1 MKEKLGQ
8 FKEFAGNLS
17 SKTKKLIIAGAAILI
32 VAAIAIAVVLNN
44 RPYAVLFSGLGQEEA
59 QEITAKLQEEG
70 IEFRYQG
77 DSAIMVRES
86 VVDQTKATLV
96 QQGYPKSGF
105 TYDTYTENAGLMT
118 TDTDKDRY
126 WIYELQDRIGATV
139 KLFDGVADAK
149 VNIALGED
157 NRYVL
162 SDEETKSSASVT
174 VIMED
179 GGSPTSGQTAGIQRL
194 VAKSVPK
201 MELEDVAVID
211 GNGNIVSESEEQ
223 KTANSSDAEEI
234 ASVVE
239 NQIEKKILK
248 VLEPIYGQNNVSV
261 AARAKINMEKLMRES
276 ITYNTPEKIDNEDKT
291 GIISHEDTYN
301 ETSGTDGTAQ
311 GVVGTETNADTAE
324 YNTNGTGNGATAS
337 SESRSTDYLVNQIK
351 EQGQVDSG
359 ALDDLTV
366 SVVVNGN
373 GFGNLREA
381 QLRSL
386 VGNAA
391 GITREDQADKITVA
405 SAPFNNGEEEDE
417 EAEDVS
423 STILESIPLWAII
436 AAAVLLV
443 ILTGIVIVLIVRRR
457 RAEEEEEEEEELL
470 AEETEGIEQIDI
482 NQELQQIQ
490 NDRGMELKRSI
501 REFAEQNAEIS
512 AQLLKNWLNGGGLDG
527 G

>member
-17 SKTKKLIIAGAAILI
+17 SKTKKIIIA
-32 VAAIAIAVVLNN
+32 VAAGLVVAAVVIALILNN
-44 RPYAVLFSGLGQEEA
+44 RPYAVLFTGLGEEEA
-59 QEITAKLQEEG
+59 REITAKLQEDG
-70 IEFRYQG
+70 VAFRYEG
-77 DSAIMVRES
+77 DSTIMVQEK

-105 TYDTYTENAGLMT
+105 AYDTYIKNSGLMT
-118 TDTDKDRY
+118 TDSDKKT
-126 WIYELQDRIGATV
+126 YELYDLQDRIGATI

-149 VNIALGED
+149 VTIALGED

-162 SDEETKSSASVT
+162 NDSETKSSASVT
-174 VIMED
+174 VVMKD
-179 GGSPTSGQTAGIQRL
+179 GGSPTKEQTAGIQRL
-194 VAKSVPK
+194 VAKSVAN
-201 MELEDVAVID
+201 MAMEDVAVLD
-211 GNGNIVSESEEQ
+211 GNGNTISETED

-234 ASVVE
+234 AAVVE
-239 NQIEKKILK
+239 GQIEKKILK
-248 VLEPIYGQNNVSV
+248 VLGPIYGEDNVSV
-261 AARAKINMEKLMRES
+261 AARAKINMEQLIRES
-276 ITYNTPEKIDNEDKT
+276 TTYNTPEKIDDEDKT

-301 ETSGTDGTAQ
+301 ERSGSGNTAG

-324 YNTNGTGNGATAS
+324 YNTEGDGNGASAS

-351 EQGQVDSG
+351 EQGQLDSG

-373 GFGNLREA
+373 GFGSLREA

-391 GITREDQADKITVA
+391 GIVRAEQADKITLA
-405 SAPFNNGEEEDE
+405 SAPFDGR
-417 EAEDVS
+417 AEDDEDAESAS
-423 STILESIPLWAII
+423 STLLESIPLWAII
-436 AAAVLLV
+436 AAVALLL
-443 ILTGIVIVLIVRRR
+443 ILTGIIVVLIIRRR
-457 RAEEEEEEEEELL
+457 RAEEEEEEEILEEEVEHLDL
-470 AEETEGIEQIDI
+470 

-512 AQLLKNWLNGGGLDG
+512 AQLLKNWLNGGGVDG

>member
-17 SKTKKLIIAGAAILI
+17 SRTKKLIIAGAVILI
-32 VAAIAIAVVLNN
+32 IAAIAIAVVLNN

-59 QEITAKLQEEG
+59 QQITAQLQEQG

-77 DSAIMVRES
+77 DSTILVRES

-105 TYDTYTENAGLMT
+105 TYDTYTKNAGLMT
-118 TDTDKDRY
+118 TDTDKNRY
-126 WIYELQDRIGATV
+126 WVYELQDRIGATV
-139 KLFDGVADAK
+139 KMFDGVADAK

-162 SDEETKSSASVT
+162 SDEETKSSGSVT
-174 VIMED
+174 VTMQD
-179 GGSPTSGQTAGIQRL
+179 GGSPTREQTAGIQRL

-201 MELEDVAVID
+201 MDIDDVVVLD
-211 GNGNIVSESEEQ
+211 GNGNIVSETEEQ

-239 NQIEKKILK
+239 NQIERKILK
-248 VLEPIYGQNNVSV
+248 VLEPIYGVGNVSV
-261 AARAKINMEKLMRES
+261 AARAQINMEQLMRES

-291 GIISHEDTYN
+291 GIISHEDIYN
-301 ETSGTDGTAQ
+301 ESSGTGGTAQ

-324 YNTNGTGNGATAS
+324 YNTNANTNGVSAT

-351 EQGQVDSG
+351 EQGQVASG

-391 GITREDQADKITVA
+391 GIARDEQADKITVA
-405 SAPFNNGEEEDE
+405 SAPFSTGDDEQEET
-417 EAEDVS
+417 EDVS
-423 STILESIPLWAII
+423 STLLESIPLWAII

-443 ILTGIVIVLIVRRR
+443 ILTGIIIVLIVRRR
-457 RAEEEEEEEEELL
+457 RAEEEEEEEELL
-470 AEETEGIEQIDI
+470 EEETEAAEQIDI
-482 NQELQQIQ
+482 NQELQELQ

-512 AQLLKNWLNGGGLDG
+512 AQLLKNWLNGGDTDG

>member
-17 SKTKKLIIAGAAILI
+17 SKTKKIIIA
-32 VAAIAIAVVLNN
+32 VAAGLVVAAVVIALILNN
-44 RPYAVLFSGLGQEEA
+44 RPYAVLFTGLGEEEA
-59 QEITAKLQEEG
+59 REITAKLQEDG
-70 IEFRYQG
+70 VAFRYEG
-77 DSAIMVRES
+77 DSTIMVQEK

-105 TYDTYTENAGLMT
+105 TYDTFINNAGLMS
-118 TDTDKDRY
+118 TDSDKNTY
-126 WIYELQDRIGATV
+126 KLYELQDRIGATI

-149 VNIALGED
+149 VTIALGED

-162 SDEETKSSASVT
+162 NDSESKSSASVT
-174 VIMED
+174 VVMKD
-179 GGSPTSGQTAGIQRL
+179 GGSPTKEQTAGIQRL
-194 VAKSVPK
+194 VAMGVPNLA
-201 MELEDVAVID
+201 MEDVAVLD
-211 GNGNIVSESEEQ
+211 GNGNTVSETED

-234 ASVVE
+234 AAVVE
-239 NQIEKKILK
+239 GQIEKKILK
-248 VLEPIYGQNNVSV
+248 VLGPIYGEDNVSV
-261 AARAKINMEKLMRES
+261 AARAKINMEQLIRES
-276 ITYNTPEKIDNEDKT
+276 TTYNTPEKIDDEDKT

-301 ETSGTDGTAQ
+301 ERSGSGNTAG

-324 YNTNGTGNGATAS
+324 YNTEGDGNGASAS

-351 EQGQVDSG
+351 EQGQLDSG

-373 GFGNLREA
+373 GFGSLREA

-391 GITREDQADKITVA
+391 GIVRAEQADKITLA
-405 SAPFNNGEEEDE
+405 SAPFDGR
-417 EAEDVS
+417 AEDDEDAESAS
-423 STILESIPLWAII
+423 STLLESIPLWAII
-436 AAAVLLV
+436 AAVALLL
-443 ILTGIVIVLIVRRR
+443 ILTGIIVVLIIRRR
-457 RAEEEEEEEEELL
+457 RAEEEEEEEILEEEVEHLDL
-470 AEETEGIEQIDI
+470 

>member
-17 SKTKKLIIAGAAILI
+17 SKTKKIIIAVAAVLV
-32 VAAIAIAVVLNN
+32 VAAIVIALILNN
-44 RPYAVLFSGLGQEEA
+44 RPYAVLFSGLGEQEA
-59 QEITAKLQEEG
+59 QQITAKLQEEQ
-70 IEFRYQG
+70 IAFRYED
-77 DSAIMVRES
+77 DSTIMVPEN

-105 TYDTYTENAGLMT
+105 TYDTFKDNAGLMT
-118 TDTDKDRY
+118 TDSDKNTYRL
-126 WIYELQDRIGATV
+126 YELQDRIGATI
-139 KLFDGVADAK
+139 KLFDGVKDAN
-149 VNIALGED
+149 VTIALGED

-162 SDEETKSSASVT
+162 NDSETKSSAAVT
-174 VIMED
+174 VVMAD
-179 GGSPTSGQTAGIQRL
+179 GGSPSAKQVEGIQRL
-194 VAKSVPK
+194 VSKAVPNMT
-201 MELEDVAVID
+201 MEEVGVID
-211 GNGNIVSESEEQ
+211 SNGVTVSETEN

-234 ASVVE
+234 AAVVE
-239 NQIEKKILK
+239 GQIEKKILK
-248 VLEPIYGQNNVSV
+248 VLGPIYGDDNVSV
-261 AARAKINMEKLMRES
+261 AVRAQINMERLIRETT
-276 ITYNTPEKIDNEDKT
+276 TYNTPEKIDDEDKT
-291 GIISHEDTYN
+291 GIISHEDVYN
-301 ETSGTDGTAQ
+301 ERSGTGSTAG

-324 YNTNGTGNGATAS
+324 YNTEGDGAGATAS

-351 EQGQVDSG
+351 EQGEVDSG
-359 ALDDLTV
+359 ALDDLSV

-373 GFGNLREA
+373 GFGSLREA

-391 GITREDQADKITVA
+391 GIARGEQADKITLA
-405 SAPFNNGEEEDE
+405 SAPFDGRIDDEDTE
-417 EAEDVS
+417 TA
-423 STILESIPLWAII
+423 STSLLESIPLWAII
-436 AAAVLLV
+436 AAVALLL
-443 ILTGIVIVLIVRRR
+443 ILTGIIVVLIIRRR
-457 RAEEEEEEEEELL
+457 RAEEEEEEEELL
-470 AEETEGIEQIDI
+470 EEEVEHIDL

>member
-17 SKTKKLIIAGAAILI
+17 SRTKKIAIAVAVIVII
-32 VAAIAIAVVLNN
+32 AAIAIAVILNN
-44 RPYAVLFSGLGQEEA
+44 RPYAVLFSGLGEQEA
-59 QEITAKLQEEG
+59 QQITAKLQEEG
-70 IEFRYQG
+70 IEFQFQG
-77 DSAIMVRES
+77 NSTILVRES

-105 TYDTYTENAGLMT
+105 TYETFINNAGLMT
-118 TDTDKDRY
+118 TDSDKETY
-126 WIYELQDRIGATV
+126 KVYQLQDRIAATI
-139 KLFDGVADAK
+139 KLFEGVENAI

-162 SDEETKSSASVT
+162 SDSESKSSASVT
-174 VIMED
+174 VIMSD
-179 GGSPTSGQTAGIQRL
+179 GGSPTKEQTAGIQRL
-194 VAKSVPK
+194 VAKGVPN
-201 MELEDVAVID
+201 LEIEEVVVLD
-211 GNGNIVSESEEQ
+211 GNGNTVSDSEQ
-223 KTANSSDAEEI
+223 RTANSSDMEEI
-234 ASVVE
+234 AAVVE
-239 NQIEKKILK
+239 AQIEKKILK
-248 VLEPIYGQNNVSV
+248 VLGPIYGENNVSV
-261 AARAKINMEKLMRES
+261 AARAQINMEKLMRET
-276 ITYNTPEKIDNEDKT
+276 IRYETPEKIDEEDKT
-291 GIISHEDTYN
+291 GIISHEDIYN
-301 ETSGTDGTAQ
+301 ESSGTGDGAG

-324 YNTNGTGNGATAS
+324 YNTDANTNGATAT
-337 SESRSTDYLVNQIK
+337 SESRSTDYLVDQIK

-373 GFGNLREA
+373 GFGSLREA

-391 GITREDQADKITVA
+391 GIARGEQADKITLA
-405 SAPFNNGEEEDE
+405 SAPFDGRDDGT
-417 EAEDVS
+417 EDVETVS
-423 STILESIPLWAII
+423 NTLLESIPLWAII
-436 AAAVLLV
+436 AAVALLL
-443 ILTGIVIVLIVRRR
+443 ILTGIIVVLIIRRR
-457 RAEEEEEEEEELL
+457 RAEEEEEEEELL
-470 AEETEGIEQIDI
+470 EEDTVERIDI

-512 AQLLKNWLNGGGLDG
+512 AQLLKNWLNGGGVDG

>member
-17 SKTKKLIIAGAAILI
+17 SKTKKIIIAVAAVLV
-32 VAAIAIAVVLNN
+32 VAAIVIALILNN
-44 RPYAVLFSGLGQEEA
+44 RPYAVLFSGLGEQEA
-59 QEITAKLQEEG
+59 QQITAKLQEEQ
-70 IEFRYQG
+70 IAFRYEG
-77 DSAIMVRES
+77 DSTIMVPEN

-105 TYDTYTENAGLMT
+105 TYDTFKDNAGLMT
-118 TDTDKDRY
+118 TDSDKNTYRL
-126 WIYELQDRIGATV
+126 YELQDRIGATI
-139 KLFDGVADAK
+139 KLFDGVKDAN
-149 VNIALGED
+149 VTIALGED

-162 SDEETKSSASVT
+162 NDSETKSSAAVT
-174 VIMED
+174 VVMAD
-179 GGSPTSGQTAGIQRL
+179 GGSPSAKQVEGIQRL
-194 VAKSVPK
+194 VSKAVPNMT
-201 MELEDVAVID
+201 MEEVGVID
-211 GNGNIVSESEEQ
+211 GNGVPVSETEN

-234 ASVVE
+234 AAVVE
-239 NQIEKKILK
+239 GQIEKKILK
-248 VLEPIYGQNNVSV
+248 VLGPIYGDDNVSV
-261 AARAKINMEKLMRES
+261 AVRAQINMERLIRETT
-276 ITYNTPEKIDNEDKT
+276 TYNTPEKIDDEDKT
-291 GIISHEDTYN
+291 GIISHEDVYN
-301 ETSGTDGTAQ
+301 ERSGTGSTAG

-324 YNTNGTGNGATAS
+324 YNTEGDGAGATAS

-351 EQGQVDSG
+351 EQGEVDSG
-359 ALDDLTV
+359 ALDDLSV

-373 GFGNLREA
+373 GFGSLREA

-391 GITREDQADKITVA
+391 GIARGEQADKITLA
-405 SAPFNNGEEEDE
+405 SAPFDGRIDDEDTE
-417 EAEDVS
+417 TA
-423 STILESIPLWAII
+423 STSLLESIPLWAII
-436 AAAVLLV
+436 AAVALLL
-443 ILTGIVIVLIVRRR
+443 ILTGIIVVLIIRRR
-457 RAEEEEEEEEELL
+457 RAEEEEEEEELL
-470 AEETEGIEQIDI
+470 EEEVEHIDL

>member
-17 SKTKKLIIAGAAILI
+17 SKTKKIIIAVAAVLV
-32 VAAIAIAVVLNN
+32 VAAIVIALILNN
-44 RPYAVLFSGLGQEEA
+44 RPYAVLFSGLGEQEA
-59 QEITAKLQEEG
+59 QQITAKLQEEQ
-70 IEFRYQG
+70 ITFRYEG
-77 DSAIMVRES
+77 DSTIMVPEN

-105 TYDTYTENAGLMT
+105 TYDTFKDNAGLMT
-118 TDTDKDRY
+118 TDSDKNTYRL
-126 WIYELQDRIGATV
+126 YELQDRIGATI
-139 KLFDGVADAK
+139 KLFDGVKDAN
-149 VNIALGED
+149 VTIALGED

-162 SDEETKSSASVT
+162 NDSETKSSAAVT
-174 VIMED
+174 VVMAD
-179 GGSPTSGQTAGIQRL
+179 GGSPSAKQVEGIQRL
-194 VAKSVPK
+194 VSKAVPNMT
-201 MELEDVAVID
+201 MEEVGVID
-211 GNGNIVSESEEQ
+211 GNGVTVSETEN

-234 ASVVE
+234 AAVVE
-239 NQIEKKILK
+239 GQIERKILK
-248 VLEPIYGQNNVSV
+248 VLGPIYGEDNVSV
-261 AARAKINMEKLMRES
+261 AARAQINMEQLIRES
-276 ITYNTPEKIDNEDKT
+276 TTYSTPEKIDDEDKT

-301 ETSGTDGTAQ
+301 ERSGTGNTAG

-324 YNTNGTGNGATAS
+324 YNTEGDGNGASAS

-366 SVVVNGN
+366 SVAVNGN
-373 GFGNLREA
+373 GFGSLREA

-391 GITREDQADKITVA
+391 GIARAEQADKITLA
-405 SAPFNNGEEEDE
+405 SAPFDGRADDDED
-417 EAEDVS
+417 AETAS
-423 STILESIPLWAII
+423 SSLLESVPLWAII
-436 AAAVLLV
+436 AAVALLL
-443 ILTGIVIVLIVRRR
+443 ILTGIIVVLIIRRR
-457 RAEEEEEEEEELL
+457 RAEEEEEEEELL
-470 AEETEGIEQIDI
+470 EEEVEHIDL

>member
-17 SKTKKLIIAGAAILI
+17 SKTKKIIIAVAAVLV
-32 VAAIAIAVVLNN
+32 VAAIVIALILNN
-44 RPYAVLFSGLGQEEA
+44 RPYAVLFSGLGEQEA
-59 QEITAKLQEEG
+59 QQITAKLQEEQ
-70 IEFRYQG
+70 IAFRYEG
-77 DSAIMVRES
+77 DSTIMVPEN

-105 TYDTYTENAGLMT
+105 TYDTFKDNAGLMT
-118 TDTDKDRY
+118 TDSDKNTYRL
-126 WIYELQDRIGATV
+126 YELQDRIGATI
-139 KLFDGVADAK
+139 KLFDGVKDAN
-149 VNIALGED
+149 VTIALGED

-162 SDEETKSSASVT
+162 NDSETKSSAAVT
-174 VIMED
+174 VVMAD
-179 GGSPTSGQTAGIQRL
+179 GGSPSAKQVEGIQRL
-194 VAKSVPK
+194 VSKAVPNMT
-201 MELEDVAVID
+201 MEEVGVID
-211 GNGNIVSESEEQ
+211 GNGVTVSETEN

-234 ASVVE
+234 AAVVE
-239 NQIEKKILK
+239 GQIERKILK
-248 VLEPIYGQNNVSV
+248 VLGPIYGEDNVSV
-261 AARAKINMEKLMRES
+261 AARAQINMEQLIRES
-276 ITYNTPEKIDNEDKT
+276 TTYSTPEKIDDEDKT

-301 ETSGTDGTAQ
+301 ERSGTGNTAG

-324 YNTNGTGNGATAS
+324 YNTEGDGAGATAS

-351 EQGQVDSG
+351 EQGEVDSG
-359 ALDDLTV
+359 ALDDLSV

-373 GFGNLREA
+373 GFGSLREA

-391 GITREDQADKITVA
+391 GIARGEQADKITLA
-405 SAPFNNGEEEDE
+405 SAPFDGRIDDEDTE
-417 EAEDVS
+417 TA
-423 STILESIPLWAII
+423 STSLLESIPLWAII
-436 AAAVLLV
+436 AAVALLL
-443 ILTGIVIVLIVRRR
+443 ILTGIIVVLIIRRR
-457 RAEEEEEEEEELL
+457 RAEEEEEEEELL
-470 AEETEGIEQIDI
+470 EEEVEHIDL

>member
-17 SKTKKLIIAGAAILI
+17 SKTKKIIIAVAAVLV
-32 VAAIAIAVVLNN
+32 VAAIVIALILNN
-44 RPYAVLFSGLGQEEA
+44 RPYAVLFSGLGEQEA
-59 QEITAKLQEEG
+59 QQITAKLQEEQ
-70 IEFRYQG
+70 IAFRYEG
-77 DSAIMVRES
+77 DSTIMVPEN

-105 TYDTYTENAGLMT
+105 TYDTFKDNAGLMT
-118 TDTDKDRY
+118 TDSDKNTYRL
-126 WIYELQDRIGATV
+126 YELQDRIGATI
-139 KLFDGVADAK
+139 KLFDGVKDAN
-149 VNIALGED
+149 VTIALGED

-162 SDEETKSSASVT
+162 NDSETKSSAAVT
-174 VIMED
+174 VVMAD
-179 GGSPTSGQTAGIQRL
+179 GGSPSAKQVEGIQRL
-194 VAKSVPK
+194 VSKAVPNMT
-201 MELEDVAVID
+201 MEEVGVID
-211 GNGNIVSESEEQ
+211 GNGVTVSETEN

-234 ASVVE
+234 AAVVE
-239 NQIEKKILK
+239 GQIEKKILK
-248 VLEPIYGQNNVSV
+248 VLGPIYGDDNVSV
-261 AARAKINMEKLMRES
+261 AVRAQINMERLIRETT
-276 ITYNTPEKIDNEDKT
+276 TYNTPEKIDDEDKT
-291 GIISHEDTYN
+291 GIISHEDVYN
-301 ETSGTDGTAQ
+301 ERSGTGSTAG

-324 YNTNGTGNGATAS
+324 YNTEGDGAGATAS

-351 EQGQVDSG
+351 EQGEVDSG
-359 ALDDLTV
+359 ALDDLSV

-373 GFGNLREA
+373 GFGSLREA

-391 GITREDQADKITVA
+391 GIARGEQADKITLA
-405 SAPFNNGEEEDE
+405 SAPFDGRIDDEDTE
-417 EAEDVS
+417 TA
-423 STILESIPLWAII
+423 STSLLESIPLWAII
-436 AAAVLLV
+436 AAVSLLL
-443 ILTGIVIVLIVRRR
+443 ILTGIIVVLIIRRR
-457 RAEEEEEEEEELL
+457 RAEEEEEEEELL
-470 AEETEGIEQIDI
+470 EEEVEHIDL

>member
-17 SKTKKLIIAGAAILI
+17 SKTKKIIIA
-32 VAAIAIAVVLNN
+32 VAAVLVVAAVVIALILNN
-44 RPYAVLFSGLGQEEA
+44 RPYAVLFSGLGEEEA
-59 QEITAKLQEEG
+59 RQITAKLQEDG
-70 IEFRYQG
+70 VVFRYEG
-77 DSAIMVRES
+77 DSTIMVQEN

-96 QQGYPKSGF
+96 QQGYPKNGF
-105 TYDTYTENAGLMT
+105 TYDTFINNAGLMT
-118 TDTDKDRY
+118 TDSDKNTYKLYD
-126 WIYELQDRIGATV
+126 LQDRIGATI
-139 KLFDGVADAK
+139 KLFEGVADAK
-149 VNIALGED
+149 VTIALGED

-162 SDEETKSSASVT
+162 NDSETKSSGSVT
-174 VIMED
+174 VVMKD
-179 GGSPTSGQTAGIQRL
+179 GGAPTKEQTAGMQRL
-194 VAKSVPK
+194 VAKSVPN
-201 MELEDVAVID
+201 MDMADVVVID
-211 GNGNIVSESEEQ
+211 GTSGETVSETED

-234 ASVVE
+234 AAVVE

-248 VLEPIYGQNNVSV
+248 VLGPIYGEDNVSV
-261 AARAKINMEKLMRES
+261 AARAQINMEQLMRES
-276 ITYNTPEKIDNEDKT
+276 ITYNTPEKIDDEDKT

-301 ETSGTDGTAQ
+301 ERSGTGNTAG

-324 YNTNGTGNGATAS
+324 YNTEGDGNGATAS

-373 GFGNLREA
+373 GFGSLREA

-391 GITREDQADKITVA
+391 GIARAEQADKITLA
-405 SAPFNNGEEEDE
+405 SAPFDGRADSDE
-417 EAEDVS
+417 EAETTS
-423 STILESIPLWAII
+423 SSLLESIPLWAII
-436 AAAVLLV
+436 AAVALLL
-443 ILTGIVIVLIVRRR
+443 ILTGIIVVLIIRRR
-457 RAEEEEEEEEELL
+457 RAEEEEEEEELL
-470 AEETEGIEQIDI
+470 EEEVEHIDI

-501 REFAEQNAEIS
+501 RDFAEQNAEIS

>member
-17 SKTKKLIIAGAAILI
+17 SKTKKIIIA
-32 VAAIAIAVVLNN
+32 VAAGLVVAAVVIALILNN
-44 RPYAVLFSGLGQEEA
+44 RPYAVLFTGLGEEEA
-59 QEITAKLQEEG
+59 REITAKLQEDG
-70 IEFRYQG
+70 VAFRYEG
-77 DSAIMVRES
+77 DSTIMVQEK

-105 TYDTYTENAGLMT
+105 TYNTFINNAGLMS
-118 TDTDKDRY
+118 TDSDKNTY
-126 WIYELQDRIGATV
+126 KLYELQDRIGATI

-149 VNIALGED
+149 VTIALGED

-162 SDEETKSSASVT
+162 NDSESKSSASVT
-174 VIMED
+174 VVMKD
-179 GGSPTSGQTAGIQRL
+179 GGSPTKEQTAGIQRL
-194 VAKSVPK
+194 VAMGVPNLA
-201 MELEDVAVID
+201 MEDVAVLD
-211 GNGNIVSESEEQ
+211 GNGNTVSETED

-234 ASVVE
+234 AAVVE
-239 NQIEKKILK
+239 GQIEKKILK
-248 VLEPIYGQNNVSV
+248 VLGPIYGEDNVSV
-261 AARAKINMEKLMRES
+261 AARAKINMEQLIRES
-276 ITYNTPEKIDNEDKT
+276 TTYNTPEKIDDEDKT

-301 ETSGTDGTAQ
+301 ERSGSGNTAG

-324 YNTNGTGNGATAS
+324 YNTEGDGNGASAS

-351 EQGQVDSG
+351 EQGQLDSG

-373 GFGNLREA
+373 GFGSLREA

-391 GITREDQADKITVA
+391 GIVRAEQADKITLA
-405 SAPFNNGEEEDE
+405 SAPFDGR
-417 EAEDVS
+417 AEDDEDAESAS
-423 STILESIPLWAII
+423 STLLESIPLWAII
-436 AAAVLLV
+436 AAVALLL
-443 ILTGIVIVLIVRRR
+443 ILTGIIVVLIIRRR
-457 RAEEEEEEEEELL
+457 RAEEEEEEEILEEEVEHLDL
-470 AEETEGIEQIDI
+470 

>member
-17 SKTKKLIIAGAAILI
+17 SKTKKIIIA
-32 VAAIAIAVVLNN
+32 VAAGLVVLAVVIALILNN
-44 RPYAVLFSGLGQEEA
+44 RPYAVLFTGLGEEEA
-59 QEITAKLQEEG
+59 REITAKLQEDG
-70 IEFRYQG
+70 VAFRYEG
-77 DSAIMVRES
+77 DSTIMVQEK

-105 TYDTYTENAGLMT
+105 TYDTFINNAGLMS
-118 TDTDKDRY
+118 TDSDKNTY
-126 WIYELQDRIGATV
+126 KLYELQDRTGATI

-149 VNIALGED
+149 VTIALGED

-162 SDEETKSSASVT
+162 NDSESKSSASVT
-174 VIMED
+174 VVMKD
-179 GGSPTSGQTAGIQRL
+179 GGSPTKEQTAGIQRL
-194 VAKSVPK
+194 VAMGVPNLA
-201 MELEDVAVID
+201 MEDVVVLD
-211 GNGNIVSESEEQ
+211 GNGNTVSETED

-234 ASVVE
+234 AAVVE
-239 NQIEKKILK
+239 GQIEKKILK
-248 VLEPIYGQNNVSV
+248 VLGPIYGEDNVSV
-261 AARAKINMEKLMRES
+261 AARAKINMEQLIRES
-276 ITYNTPEKIDNEDKT
+276 TTYNTPEKIDDEDKT

-301 ETSGTDGTAQ
+301 ERSGTGNTAG

-324 YNTNGTGNGATAS
+324 YNTEGDGNGASAS

-351 EQGQVDSG
+351 EQGQLDSG

-373 GFGNLREA
+373 GFGSLREA

-391 GITREDQADKITVA
+391 GIVRAEQADKITLA
-405 SAPFNNGEEEDE
+405 SAPFDGR
-417 EAEDVS
+417 AEDDEDAESAS
-423 STILESIPLWAII
+423 STLLESIPLWAII
-436 AAAVLLV
+436 AAVALLL
-443 ILTGIVIVLIVRRR
+443 ILTGIIVVLIIRRR
-457 RAEEEEEEEEELL
+457 RAEEEEEEEILEEEVEHLDL
-470 AEETEGIEQIDI
+470 